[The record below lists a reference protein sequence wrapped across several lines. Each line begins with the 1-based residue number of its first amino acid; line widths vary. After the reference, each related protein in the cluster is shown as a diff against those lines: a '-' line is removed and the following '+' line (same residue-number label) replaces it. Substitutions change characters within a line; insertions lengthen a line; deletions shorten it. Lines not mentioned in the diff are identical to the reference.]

1 MNLDTWFPSTIGRS
15 YHPEWIE
22 PMTYELNK
30 FFENNE
36 NELNN
41 AFYYNGLTTYGKY
54 NLHEMEEFNS
64 FKQFVLSKGMEF
76 LELMGFDSTKVP
88 WKPFMFANSFLEG
101 SNHPKHLHS
110 QCTLSGIFY
119 LKTPPGSSNIIFH
132 PNQPFKDFFDYM
144 FFVKDSNN
152 WYAAQNAQ
160 YIPQPG
166 LLLIW
171 PAWLYHEVPPNNS
184 KEPRVSIVFNL

>member
-1 MNLDTWFPSTIGRS
+1 MNLDIWFPSTIGRED
-15 YHPEWIE
+15 HPEWVE
-22 PMTYELNK
+22 PMNQLFDEIFSVPNPDV
-30 FFENNE
+30 NRD
-36 NELNN
+36 
-41 AFYYNGLTTYGKY
+41 FYYNGATTYGKLS
-54 NLHEMEEFNS
+54 LHELPQFAP
-64 FKQFVLSKGMEF
+64 FKNFLLNKGKEF
-76 LELMGFDSTKVP
+76 LERMGFDSERVP

-119 LKTPPGSSNIIFH
+119 LRTPPGSSNIIFY

-144 FFVKDSNN
+144 FFVKDESN
-152 WYAAQNAQ
+152 WYASQSTQ
-160 YIPQPG
+160 YAPHPG

-184 KEPRVSIVFNL
+184 KEPRTSIVFNL